1 MSTHYIPVI
10 AVLTVESVGTRPL
23 NLYNLDESN
32 ISHIDVRSM
41 LGDSPDKEFAD
52 AIAAGAREAA
62 FMATNLYRSILD
74 YENEGG
80 LCDHE

>member
-1 MSTHYIPVI
+1 
-10 AVLTVESVGTRPL
+10 
-23 NLYNLDESN
+23 
-32 ISHIDVRSM
+32 M